1 LPTRSTRIGRPT
13 AGSVIRAPV
22 DASRVRAF
30 VERLGRRSV
39 VEATVYLVG
48 GASAVLMG
56 WRATT
61 RDLDLRIEPEA
72 ATGPLGDVILA
83 LKGELEINV
92 EFASPPDFIPELP
105 GWRDRS
111 RFVARSGSITVRHFD
126 FYSQALAKTRRGIDA
141 DMPDVAAMLA
151 RGLVERETAWSLYE
165 AIVPELPR
173 YPAIDEPS
181 FRARM
186 VAAFGAHNG

>member
-1 LPTRSTRIGRPT
+1 
-13 AGSVIRAPV
+13 
-22 DASRVRAF
+22 
-30 VERLGRRSV
+30 
-39 VEATVYLVG
+39 
-48 GASAVLMG
+48 MG

-61 RDLDLRIEPEA
+61 RDVDLRVEPES
-72 ATGPLGDVILA
+72 ATGPLGDVIA
-83 LKGELEINV
+83 DLKGELDISV

-111 RFVARSGSITVRHFD
+111 PFVERVGSITFRHFD

-141 DMPDVAAMLA
+141 DAADVAAMLDA
-151 RGLVERETAWSLYE
+151 DLIERDTAWSLFE
-165 AIVPELPR
+165 AIVPEMRR

-186 VAAFGAHNG
+186 VAAFGPRHH

>member
-1 LPTRSTRIGRPT
+1 M
-13 AGSVIRAPV
+13 
-22 DASRVRAF
+22 
-30 VERLGRRSV
+30 
-39 VEATVYLVG
+39 LV
-48 GASAVLMG
+48 G

-61 RDLDLRIEPEA
+61 RDVDLRVEPVT
-72 ATGPLGDVILA
+72 ATGPLGDVIA
-83 LKGELEINV
+83 DLKGELDISV

-111 RFVARSGSITVRHFD
+111 PFVEHVGSITIRHFD

-141 DMPDVAAMLA
+141 DASDVAAMLA
-151 RGLVERETAWSLYE
+151 AGLIAPDTAWELYD
-165 AIVPELPR
+165 AIVPELRR

-186 VAAFGAHNG
+186 TAAFGTRRG

>member
-1 LPTRSTRIGRPT
+1 MRSTPIGHPASRLI
-13 AGSVIRAPV
+13 IRAPV
-22 DASRVRAF
+22 DAARVRAF
-30 VERLGRRSV
+30 VDHLGRRTS

-61 RDLDLRIEPEA
+61 RDVDLRVEPES
-72 ATGPLGDVILA
+72 ATGPLGDVIA
-83 LKGELEINV
+83 DLKGELDISV

-111 RFVARSGSITVRHFD
+111 PFVERVGSITFRHFD

-141 DMPDVAAMLA
+141 DAADVAAMLDA
-151 RGLVERETAWSLYE
+151 DLIERDTAWSLFE
-165 AIVPELPR
+165 AIVPEMRR

-186 VAAFGAHNG
+186 VAAFGPRHH